1 MSRHEVRAL
10 ETEVQE
16 LRQRVEKLESLLAAA
31 AKTSAAPAEGGTKT
45 SEAVAKQEVSADIV
59 LVISAAV
66 AAFLGKRAS
75 IRQIRL
81 TGESPWA
88 MQGRATVQAS
98 HGMEFVRG
106 RR

>member
-1 MSRHEVRAL
+1 MSKHDIKTL
-10 ETEVQE
+10 EAEVQE
-16 LRQRVEKLESLLAAA
+16 LRERVEKLEALLASAKGTSPSEEKKAA
-31 AKTSAAPAEGGTKT
+31 LRAPAG
-45 SEAVAKQEVSADIV
+45 EVSPDII
-59 LVISAAV
+59 LAISAAV

-81 TGESPWA
+81 SGETPWA

-98 HGMEFVRG
+98 HGAEYVRG

>member
-1 MSRHEVRAL
+1 MGKHEIKAL
-10 ETEVQE
+10 EEELQE
-16 LRQRVEKLESLLAAA
+16 LRQRVEKLESLLTA
-31 AKTSAAPAEGGTKT
+31 AKAAPPISQAGPGKEVEQGFS
-45 SEAVAKQEVSADIV
+45 SEIV

-81 TGESPWA
+81 SGESPWA

-98 HGMEFVRG
+98 HGIEFVRG

>member
-1 MSRHEVRAL
+1 MAKHEIKAL
-10 ETEVQE
+10 EEELHE

-31 AKTSAAPAEGGTKT
+31 KATPAGALAHAYK
-45 SEAVAKQEVSADIV
+45 EVEQSITPEIV
-59 LVISAAV
+59 LAISAAV

-81 TGESPWA
+81 SGESPWA

-98 HGMEFVRG
+98 HGIEFVRG

>member
-1 MSRHEVRAL
+1 MAKQEIKAL
-10 ETEVQE
+10 EEELHE
-16 LRQRVEKLESLLAAA
+16 LRLRVEKLESQL
-31 AKTSAAPAEGGTKT
+31 
-45 SEAVAKQEVSADIV
+45 AVAKGTPPPEQSTPVEAERGVSSEVV
-59 LVISAAV
+59 LIISAAV

-81 TGESPWA
+81 SGESPWA

-98 HGMEFVRG
+98 HGIEFVRG

>member
-1 MSRHEVRAL
+1 MAKHEIKAL
-10 ETEVQE
+10 EEELQA
-16 LRQRVEKLESLLAAA
+16 LRQRVDKLESLLTA
-31 AKTSAAPAEGGTKT
+31 AKAAPPA
-45 SEAVAKQEVSADIV
+45 SHASPAKEVEQGFSPEIV
-59 LVISAAV
+59 LVISAVV

-81 TGESPWA
+81 SGESPWA

-98 HGMEFVRG
+98 HGIEFVRG

>member
-1 MSRHEVRAL
+1 MSKHEVRAL
-10 ETEVQE
+10 EAELQE
-16 LRQRVEKLESLLAAA
+16 LRKRVEKIESLLAATT
-31 AKTSAAPAEGGTKT
+31 KTAAPEDRAKNPEP
-45 SEAVAKQEVSADIV
+45 AAKQEISADIV

>member
-1 MSRHEVRAL
+1 MAKHEIKAL
-10 ETEVQE
+10 EEELQE
-16 LRQRVEKLESLLAAA
+16 LRQRVEKLESLLAQ
-31 AKTSAAPAEGGTKT
+31 AKAAPPSTQAGPGR
-45 SEAVAKQEVSADIV
+45 EVEQGVSPEIV

-81 TGESPWA
+81 SGESPWA

-98 HGMEFVRG
+98 HGIEFVRG

>member
-1 MSRHEVRAL
+1 MSKNEIKAL
-10 ETEVQE
+10 EAEIQG
-16 LRQRVEKLESLLAAA
+16 LRQRIEKLESLLASGVRTAPE
-31 AKTSAAPAEGGTKT
+31 TGGDRSPLSAP
-45 SEAVAKQEVSADIV
+45 SQESPTDLV

-81 TGESPWA
+81 AGETPWA

-98 HGMEFVRG
+98 HGIEFIRG
-106 RR
+106 LR

>member
-1 MSRHEVRAL
+1 MSKRDIKTL
-10 ETEVQE
+10 EAELQE
-16 LRQRVEKLESLLAAA
+16 LRERVDKLETLLAS
-31 AKTSAAPAEGGTKT
+31 AKGTAPSAEKKTALAAPTG
-45 SEAVAKQEVSADIV
+45 EVSPEIILA
-59 LVISAAV
+59 ISAAV

-81 TGESPWA
+81 SGETPWA

-98 HGMEFVRG
+98 HGAEYVRG